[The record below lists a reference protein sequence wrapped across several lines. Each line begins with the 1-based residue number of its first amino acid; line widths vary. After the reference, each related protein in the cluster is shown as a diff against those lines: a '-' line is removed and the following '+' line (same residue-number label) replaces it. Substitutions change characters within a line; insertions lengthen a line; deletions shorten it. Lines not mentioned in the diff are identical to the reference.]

1 MYFLEQSLQQKS
13 EEFVALEQKM
23 QLAMF
28 QKDRE
33 QRQLEVE
40 NRQSVENARKLKGI
54 LSEVRQRYCAEI
66 YDLRQGTYTHF
77 QYIVST
83 HLPQTCHIKAFLN
96 FSTYTLPHNERY
108 TRWTGY

>member
-1 MYFLEQSLQQKS
+1 MA
-13 EEFVALEQKM
+13 VEQKM

-33 QRQLEVE
+33 QRQLELE
-40 NRQSVENARKLKGI
+40 NRQNVEIARKLKGI

-77 QYIVST
+77 QHIVSI
-83 HLPQTCHIKAFLN
+83 HRSQTCHIKACLN
-96 FSTYTLPHNERY
+96 PFNIHTPSE
-108 TRWTGY
+108 